1 MLESNGRMDVI
12 EFNLKHV
19 DFKLT
24 SFHKQREA
32 RFQVFKIVLC
42 LRRKEQFPLKNISIL
57 SRDIRPSW
65 LSLFLYING
74 LCKVRESVYTDC
86 VVWLQY

>member
-1 MLESNGRMDVI
+1 MNRVQKYATTEFIYWQEQSIYSMLESNGRMDVI

-42 LRRKEQFPLKNISIL
+42 LRTKEQ
-57 SRDIRPSW
+57 
-65 LSLFLYING
+65 Y
-74 LCKVRESVYTDC
+74 
-86 VVWLQY
+86 QYFIARH